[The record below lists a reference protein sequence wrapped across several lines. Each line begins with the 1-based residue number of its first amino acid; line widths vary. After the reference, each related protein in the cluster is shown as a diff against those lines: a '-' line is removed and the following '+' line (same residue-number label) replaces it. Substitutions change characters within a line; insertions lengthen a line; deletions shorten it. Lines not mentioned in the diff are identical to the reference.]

1 MSVLGA
7 RRTLIDTG
15 AIYAFVTRT
24 DEHHEAAKR
33 FVREWLD
40 QDGVFILLDAVF
52 AETMTLLKA
61 RLGSNLAVRVGRELR
76 QNRAY
81 AWQAVGD
88 EGERETWAV
97 FQRFQDKEWSY
108 TDCALL
114 TTARRERISTIFAF
128 DRHFLQMPEVRRL
141 PGKPGS

>member
-1 MSVLGA
+1 MSAMGT

-24 DEHHEAAKR
+24 DDHHEAAKR
-33 FVREWLD
+33 FAREWLD
-40 QDGVFILLDAVF
+40 QDGVFILLDVVF

-61 RLGSNLAVRVGRELR
+61 RLGSEVAIRVGRELR
-76 QNRAY
+76 QNSAY
-81 AWQAVGD
+81 AWQPVGD

-97 FQRFQDKEWSY
+97 FERFQDKDWSY

-114 TTARRERISTIFAF
+114 ASARREKIATIFAF
-128 DRHFLQMPEVRRL
+128 DRHFLQMPEIERL
-141 PGKPGS
+141 PRNPDS